1 MALPCILLV
10 DDNKT
15 RSQQLE
21 IILKFMEYRVETV
34 DSSNYV
40 SSACEFDQLFGIF
53 VGVSIR
59 TQPHPMGET
68 LPTDSSRQIGS
79 SVNEGVTKND
89 SLAHAVLSNI
99 DNPPKGRGFRP
110 ARYFDEQ
117 AAIIRDIVDKAGK
130 IPVILLIDKGAS
142 LQVSAAL
149 NNGVFQVLEWPVT
162 YPGLKLITDKI
173 SVSYGR
179 QDSGQHQAI
188 QRSPLDR
195 RGYDRRFSAL
205 DRLKGNSQAI
215 VNIRKSIAQ
224 VAKSD
229 ATVLILG
236 ESGTGKEI
244 IARALHDASLRRS
257 KLFVPINCGAIPGE
271 LLESELFG
279 HEKGA
284 FTGALST
291 RQGRFE
297 MAEGGTLFLDE
308 IGDMP
313 MAMQVKLL
321 RVLQERSFERV
332 GSNKTLR
339 CDVRVIAATHRRL
352 EDEIKESRFR
362 EDLFYRLNVF
372 PIEVSPL
379 RNRTEDIPLL
389 VKDII
394 ACMEVSNRGS
404 VRFTNASLAIL
415 MQYEWPGNIRELANL
430 IERMAI
436 IYPNELVDVVNLPE
450 KFQQYKVPDEIGIT
464 TETINIVSIRTQPH
478 PIGEMPPTDSSRRI
492 GPSVNEGVTKKDS
505 PARAAPSTIDNPPEG
520 RGFRPARHFD
530 DNAENLPAV
539 LMQLPEQGIDLK
551 EYLIVMEG
559 DLIRQALN
567 ECNGVVAHAAKRLNM
582 RRTTLV
588 EKLRKYDL

>member
-21 IILKFMEYRVETV
+21 IILKFMEYRVKTV

-53 VGVSIR
+53 VGNGI
-59 TQPHPMGET
+59 
-68 LPTDSSRQIGS
+68 
-79 SVNEGVTKND
+79 NK
-89 SLAHAVLSNI
+89 
-99 DNPPKGRGFRP
+99 
-110 ARYFDEQ
+110 Q
-117 AAIIRDIVDKAGK
+117 AAIIGDIVDKAGK
-130 IPVILLIDKGAS
+130 IPVVLLIDKGAL
-142 LQVSAAL
+142 LQVSTAL
-149 NNGVFQVLEWPVT
+149 NNEVFQVLEWPVT
-162 YPGLKLITDKI
+162 YFFLKLITDKI

-179 QDSGQHQAI
+179 QDSCQQQAI
-188 QRSPLDR
+188 QGSPLER
-195 RGYDRRFSAL
+195 RSYDRRFYAL

-244 IARALHDASLRRS
+244 IARALHDTSLRRS

-284 FTGALST
+284 FTGALNT

-297 MAEGGTLFLDE
+297 LAEGGTLFLDE

-313 MAMQVKLL
+313 MTMQVKLL
-321 RVLQERSFERV
+321 RVLQERTFERV

-339 CDVRVIAATHRRL
+339 CDVRVIAATHRCL

-389 VKDII
+389 VQDII

-404 VRFTNASLAIL
+404 VRFTNASLAVL

-436 IYPNELVDVVNLPE
+436 IYPNELVDAVDLPE
-450 KFQQYKVPDEIGIT
+450 KFQQYKVPDESRDAINRVS
-464 TETINIVSIRTQPH
+464 TETVNIVSIRTQPH
-478 PIGEMPPTDSSRRI
+478 PMGEMPPTDSSMRI
-492 GPSVNEGVTKKDS
+492 GPSVNEGVTKKDN
-505 PARAAPSTIDNPPEG
+505 PARVAPSIIDNPPEG
-520 RGFRPARHFD
+520 RSFRPARHFD

>member
-21 IILKFMEYRVETV
+21 IILRFMEYRVETV
-34 DSSNYV
+34 DSSDYAD
-40 SSACEFDQLFGIF
+40 SACEFGQLFGIF
-53 VGVSIR
+53 VGNGINK
-59 TQPHPMGET
+59 Q
-68 LPTDSSRQIGS
+68 D
-79 SVNEGVTKND
+79 
-89 SLAHAVLSNI
+89 
-99 DNPPKGRGFRP
+99 
-110 ARYFDEQ
+110 
-117 AAIIRDIVDKAGK
+117 AIIGDLVDKAGK
-130 IPVILLIDKGAS
+130 TPVILLIDKGAF
-142 LQVSAAL
+142 LQVSTVGMQNIAPL
-149 NNGVFQVLEWPVT
+149 HNDVFQVLEWPVT

-173 SVSYGR
+173 AAAYGR
-179 QDSGQHQAI
+179 QDSGQQQVI
-188 QRSPLDR
+188 QRSPVDR

-215 VNIRKSIAQ
+215 VNIRKSIDQ
-224 VAKSD
+224 VAASD

-284 FTGALST
+284 FTGALSA

-321 RVLQERSFERV
+321 RVLQERTFERV
-332 GSNKTLR
+332 GSNKTIH

-352 EDEIKESRFR
+352 ENEIKEGRFR

-379 RNRTEDIPLL
+379 RDRIEDIPLL

-394 ACMEVSNRGS
+394 ACMEVANRGFVS
-404 VRFTNASLAIL
+404 FTNASLAVL

-436 IYPNELVDVVNLPE
+436 IYPDKQVDVINLPE
-450 KFQQYKVPDEIGIT
+450 KFQHYEVPDETGMT
-464 TETINIVSIRTQPH
+464 TGTLNTGSVEPSEKLEINDP
-478 PIGEMPPTDSSRRI
+478 
-492 GPSVNEGVTKKDS
+492 
-505 PARAAPSTIDNPPEG
+505 
-520 RGFRPARHFD
+520 
-530 DNAENLPAV
+530 AENLPAV
-539 LMQLPEQGIDLK
+539 LTQLPKQGIDLK
-551 EYLIVMEG
+551 EYLTVMEG

-588 EKLRKYDL
+588 EKLRKYDLQR